1 MKVIL
6 LQDVAKIGRR
16 FSVVEVPDGYAIN
29 QLIPKKMAE
38 PATAVNLKKIE
49 KRQADTTASKE
60 ANEARFD
67 AAVAALTAEALLV
80 AAEANEQEHLFQAVH
95 EADVVTAA
103 KEKGIDIDA
112 AMLKIAAPIKS
123 LGTHEIEL
131 VIGSKKKTITIEV
144 VKK

>member
-38 PATAVNLKKIE
+38 PATPVNLKKIE
-49 KRQADTTASKE
+49 KRQADTAASKE
-60 ANEARFD
+60 AGAARFD
-67 AAVAALTAEALLV
+67 AAVAALTAETLQI
-80 AAEANEQEHLFQAVH
+80 AAGANEQDHLFQAVH
-95 EADVVTAA
+95 EADVVTVA

-112 AMLKIAAPIKS
+112 AMLKIATPIKS
-123 LGTHEIEL
+123 LGVHEIE
-131 VIGSKKKTITIEV
+131 VVTGDKKKTITIEV